1 MKYKTFELIRK
12 LEEQIESGF
21 SLKIFKGY
29 VAIDKRG
36 VEKIIDE
43 LYSNLPIDVL
53 NARKF
58 LKDRHPDFQITN
70 NNGAKGIYDKLE
82 ELEINL
88 NSPIGFA
95 KYIVINIK
103 QFEEIIDS
111 IYTSLPEE
119 IIKAKNLD
127 RQ

>member
-12 LEEQIESGF
+12 LEEQMESGF

-70 NNGAKGIYDKLE
+70 SNGAKGIYDKLE